1 MTFELKDGVRYR
13 MPVMFG
19 PTPGPRQHP
28 EGRPW
33 TVEETGT
40 MNAQWITI
48 NYLTRAEQ
56 LEALLPPHFKLRG
69 EPVVSISFAYFKN
82 LWWLAGRGYGIVF
95 VDFPVTYAGPK
106 ETIEGHFSP
115 MLWEGNPEA
124 IMTGREELGFNKL
137 FADIPNYKT
146 DPETGAISGFAS
158 WYDFTFID
166 FEVHELE
173 EVFGDRTL
181 PGGGGAALFYKY
193 VPRTSP
199 FGKEGADVAVVT
211 TSAPRPGVQAGA
223 APIKFDDANYRKW
236 KAQGHLAWHKATF
249 EQLPLTFH
257 VVNGMAA
264 LDILE
269 YRGVQVIE
277 FSGPGTGVWA
287 NSMRTV
293 ET

>member
-19 PTPGPRQHP
+19 PSPGPRQHP

-69 EPVVSISFAYFKN
+69 EPVVSISFAYFRN

-95 VDFPVTYAGPK
+95 VDFPVTYEGPK
-106 ETIEGHFSP
+106 ETIAGHFSP
-115 MLWEGNPEA
+115 VLWEGNPEA
-124 IMTGREELGFNKL
+124 IMTGREELGFNKI
-137 FADIPNYKT
+137 FADIPEYQT
-146 DPETGAISGFAS
+146 DPQTGTVSGFAS
-158 WYDFTFID
+158 WYDFTFLD
-166 FEVHELE
+166 FKVNELE

-181 PGGGGAALFYKY
+181 PGGGGAALFYKHM
-193 VPRTSP
+193 PRTSP
-199 FGKEGADVAVVT
+199 FGKEGADVSVVT
-211 TSAPRPGVQAGA
+211 TSAPRPGVQAVA
-223 APIKFDDANYRKW
+223 APIKFDDAKYRKW
-236 KAQGHLAWHKATF
+236 KARGHLAWHKATF

-269 YRGVQVIE
+269 YRDTVVIE